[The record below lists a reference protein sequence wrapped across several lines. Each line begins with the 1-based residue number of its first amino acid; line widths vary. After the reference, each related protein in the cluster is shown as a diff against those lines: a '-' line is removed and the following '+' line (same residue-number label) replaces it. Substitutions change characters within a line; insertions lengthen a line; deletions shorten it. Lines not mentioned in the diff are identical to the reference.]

1 MVDDFTIDNGGTFLI
16 PKSHLEERKPTEEEL
31 FFKSVQAVGTRGDIL
46 LFNANIWHASAPN
59 TTQDHRRA
67 IPFTI
72 SKSFMKQL
80 LDYPRA
86 LGYDKMDSFTYEM
99 QQFLGYHSRVPSSL
113 NEWYQP
119 EDKRFYKKYQD

>member
-1 MVDDFTIDNGGTFLI
+1 
-16 PKSHLEERKPTEEEL
+16 
-31 FFKSVQAVGTRGDIL
+31 
-46 LFNANIWHASAPN
+46 
-59 TTQDHRRA
+59 
-67 IPFTI
+67 
-72 SKSFMKQL
+72 MKQL

-119 EDKRFYKKYQD
+119 EENRFYKKYQD